1 MFIILNQQIFQIA
14 GLIAIALI
22 YNPNCPK
29 KSGRLNCEPLSGT
42 PYAIWVSYLSVI
54 SSIGLL
60 CLLLKCFRQISK
72 KLLHEIY

>member
-14 GLIAIALI
+14 GLIAIAII

-54 SSIGLL
+54 SSRIIISILIWVAIIIGLL
-60 CLLLKCFRQISK
+60 CLL
-72 KLLHEIY
+72 